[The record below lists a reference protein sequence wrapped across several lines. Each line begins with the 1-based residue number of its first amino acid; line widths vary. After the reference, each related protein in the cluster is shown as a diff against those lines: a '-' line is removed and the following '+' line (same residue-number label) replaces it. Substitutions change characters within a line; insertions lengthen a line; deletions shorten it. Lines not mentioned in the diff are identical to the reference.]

1 MHLLSLCSLK
11 IFLSQMTPYANKQKK
26 LAKEI
31 STAYL
36 IPPLLRMFQWAQTQR
51 QCRPH
56 WRKSHLLLV
65 SYPVYNTREVVG
77 SRVFF
82 SLNSRFFSAVPRLKM
97 KNGLFDDLVAAKT
110 YWKHRYST
118 SNYYCSRLKAS
129 ASLSSIYIL
138 LTMVVFMIRTLDH
151 SKNFVTIELS
161 CLCLDW
167 YIYRQVSCNI
177 YFVGA
182 FWKIAFIQFCLSD
195 FWQPV

>member
-1 MHLLSLCSLK
+1 MNLLSLCFWKTSH
-11 IFLSQMTPYANKQKK
+11 SQMTHCANKQKK

-36 IPPLLRMFQWAQTQR
+36 IPPLLRMFRWAQTQR

-65 SYPVYNTREVVG
+65 SYPVNNTREVVG

-110 YWKHRYST
+110 CRYST
-118 SNYYCSRLKAS
+118 SNYYRSRLKAS

-182 FWKIAFIQFCLSD
+182 FWKMAFIQFCLSD
-195 FWQPV
+195 F

>member
-11 IFLSQMTPYANKQKK
+11 IFPSQMTPYANKQKK

-82 SLNSRFFSAVPRLKM
+82 SLNSRFFNAVPRLKM
-97 KNGLFDDLVAAKT
+97 KNGLFDDLVVAKT
-110 YWKHRYST
+110 HWKHRYST
-118 SNYYCSRLKAS
+118 SSHYLSRLKAS
-129 ASLSSIYIL
+129 AFKFYLYSAHNGSIYDTDGGPFEKFRDYWTKL
-138 LTMVVFMIRTLDH
+138 LVLGLV
-151 SKNFVTIELS
+151 
-161 CLCLDW
+161 CLPTGKL
-167 YIYRQVSCNI
+167 
-177 YFVGA
+177 
-182 FWKIAFIQFCLSD
+182 
-195 FWQPV
+195 

>member
-11 IFLSQMTPYANKQKK
+11 IFPSQMTPYANKQKK

-36 IPPLLRMFQWAQTQR
+36 IPPLLRMFQWVQTQR

-82 SLNSRFFSAVPRLKM
+82 SLNLRFFSAVPRLKM

-110 YWKHRYST
+110 HWNASKSISVFKFYLYSAH
-118 SNYYCSRLKAS
+118 NG
-129 ASLSSIYIL
+129 SIYDTDAGPFEKFRDYWTKL
-138 LTMVVFMIRTLDH
+138 LVLGLV
-151 SKNFVTIELS
+151 
-161 CLCLDW
+161 CLPTGKL
-167 YIYRQVSCNI
+167 
-177 YFVGA
+177 
-182 FWKIAFIQFCLSD
+182 
-195 FWQPV
+195 

>member
-82 SLNSRFFSAVPRLKM
+82 SLNSRFFSAVLRLKM
-97 KNGLFDDLVAAKT
+97 KNGLLDDLVAAKT
-110 YWKHRYST
+110 HWKVSKSISVFKFYLYSDHDG
-118 SNYYCSRLKAS
+118 
-129 ASLSSIYIL
+129 SIYDTDAGPFEKFRDYWTKL
-138 LTMVVFMIRTLDH
+138 LALGLV
-151 SKNFVTIELS
+151 
-161 CLCLDW
+161 CLPTGKL
-167 YIYRQVSCNI
+167 
-177 YFVGA
+177 
-182 FWKIAFIQFCLSD
+182 
-195 FWQPV
+195 